1 MSSLDI
7 PASMESTAAG
17 LGQLSLLD
25 RYLTVWIFLAMAIG
39 VGSGYFWPRIIVEIP
54 LDVVR
59 IAIPLSIYIV
69 LMFLVSFYM
78 GKSMGADYSKT
89 TAVVGPLV
97 KVPVL
102 IGLVNVA
109 LYFQRRYF
117 IAEAR

>member
-1 MSSLDI
+1 MRSLDI
-7 PASMESTAAG
+7 PAPMQSTATG
-17 LGQLSLLD
+17 LGRLSLLD
-25 RYLTVWIFLAMAIG
+25 RYLTVWIFLAVAIG
-39 VGSGYFWPRIIVEIP
+39 VGSGNFWPRIIVDLP

-59 IAIPLSIYIV
+59 IAIPLSICFV

-89 TAVVGPLV
+89 TAAVGPLV
-97 KVPVL
+97 EVPVL

>member
-1 MSSLDI
+1 MSSVDV
-7 PASMESTAAG
+7 PASMESAAPG
-17 LGQLSLLD
+17 LGRSSLLD
-25 RYLTVWIFLAMAIG
+25 RYLIVWTFLAVAIG
-39 VGSGYFWPRIIVEIP
+39 VGSGNFWPGIIVDLP

-59 IAIPLSIYIV
+59 IAIPLTIYFV

-78 GKSMGADYSKT
+78 GKSMGVDYSKT

-97 KVPVL
+97 EVPVL

>member
-17 LGQLSLLD
+17 LGRLSLLD
-25 RYLTVWIFLAMAIG
+25 RYLTVWIFMAMAIG
-39 VGSGYFWPRIIVEIP
+39 VGSGYFWPGIIVEIP
-54 LDVVR
+54 LDVMQ
-59 IAIPLSIYIV
+59 IAIPLSIYFV

-78 GKSMGADYSKT
+78 GKTMGSDYSKT
-89 TAVVGPLV
+89 TPVVGPQV
-97 KVPVL
+97 EVPVL

-109 LYFQRRYF
+109 RYCQRRDF

>member
-7 PASMESTAAG
+7 PAPMESAAAS
-17 LGQLSLLD
+17 LGRLPLLD

-39 VGSGYFWPRIIVEIP
+39 VGSGHFWPRIIVDLP

-59 IAIPLSIYIV
+59 IAIPLSIYFV
-69 LMFLVSFYM
+69 LMFLISFYM
-78 GKSMGADYSKT
+78 GKSMGVDYSKT

-97 KVPVL
+97 EVPVL

-109 LYFQRRYF
+109 LYCPRRYC